1 MIMKSKI
8 ILIILLTWMMLVIAQ
23 DDKKPAEEEKP
34 GWNKNMVGGLNF
46 NQSQF
51 DNWQRGGENSW
62 NWQLDFNA
70 QFDYHQKKF
79 GWLNKGKLAFGQSKT
94 GSNEAKKS
102 ADEIRLESVLV
113 YKVAKHINPY
123 LSVSGQTQLVEGFV
137 YTDTSKIRISN
148 FMDPGYFTQ
157 ALGLG
162 FKPWSFFTTRIGA
175 SLKETVTRTEFAK
188 DRFAAGESPRIEY
201 GAESVSDVN
210 YQLTESILYVGRV
223 ELFSNLKS
231 FNEIDVNWDN
241 LFTAKV
247 AEYLNVT
254 FNFNLF
260 YDRDISVK
268 RQLKQTLAV
277 GLTYTFL

>member
-1 MIMKSKI
+1 MIYKT
-8 ILIILLTWMMLVIAQ
+8 ILVMLLTWILVTYAQ
-23 DDKKPAEEEKP
+23 DDQKKAEKKKEGWEKEL
-34 GWNKNMVGGLNF
+34 VGNLNF

-62 NWQLDFNA
+62 NWQFDFNA
-70 QFDYHQKKF
+70 QFDYHKEKF
-79 GWLNKGKLAFGQSKT
+79 GWLNKGRLAFGQSKT

-102 ADEIRLESVLV
+102 ADEIKLESVLV
-113 YKVAKHINPY
+113 YKVTLHINPY
-123 LSVSGQTQLVEGFV
+123 ISVTGQTQLVEGYA

-157 ALGLG
+157 AIGLG
-162 FKPWSFFTTRIGA
+162 IKPWKFFTTRLGA
-175 SLKETVTRTEFAK
+175 SIKETFTSTDEARI
-188 DRFAAGESPRIEY
+188 RFAADESPRIEY
-201 GAESVSDVN
+201 GAESISDLK
-210 YQLTESILYVGRV
+210 YQLNKIIHYSGRL
-223 ELFSNLKS
+223 ELFSNLKA

-241 LFTAKV
+241 IFTAKV

-260 YDRDISVK
+260 YDRDIDIK

-277 GLTYTFL
+277 GLTYTFIK